1 MMTREDTALAAT
13 RGRVRRSEVVT
24 RVAGVEGAKPP
35 HGLVRIG
42 LEGEEG
48 PLLLEMSEEAAMQ
61 LLAYLLKV
69 LPKRGLRK

>member
-1 MMTREDTALAAT
+1 MPVARA
-13 RGRVRRSEVVT
+13 GVRRSEIVT
-24 RVAGVEGAKPP
+24 RVAGVEGAKAP

-42 LEGEEG
+42 LEGETDA
-48 PLLLEMSEEAAMQ
+48 LLLQLSEEAAQQ

>member
-1 MMTREDTALAAT
+1 MMTSEEIDAPIARV
-13 RGRVRRSEVVT
+13 GVRRSEIVT
-24 RVAGVEGAKPP
+24 RVAGVEGAKSP

-42 LEGEEG
+42 LEGEAG
-48 PLLLEMSEEAAMQ
+48 ALLLQLSEEAAQQ